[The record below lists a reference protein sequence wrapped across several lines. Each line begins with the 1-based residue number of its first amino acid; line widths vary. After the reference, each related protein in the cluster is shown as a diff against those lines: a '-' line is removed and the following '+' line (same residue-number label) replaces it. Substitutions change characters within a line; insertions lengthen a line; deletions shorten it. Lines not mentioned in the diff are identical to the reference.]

1 MKFDVTLSQY
11 ERIYKIV
18 ASVGREL
25 SHGEGKSCQFYN
37 VTGALLLEKI
47 YKVKARPV
55 MGAAFIKLTESGDV
69 LFLLRKKVECSI
81 VALMHFIVGLKP
93 IKILLTLHLQN
104 IGKL

>member
-47 YKVKARPV
+47 YK
-55 MGAAFIKLTESGDV
+55 
-69 LFLLRKKVECSI
+69 LRQ
-81 VALMHFIVGLKP
+81 GL
-93 IKILLTLHLQN
+93 
-104 IGKL
+104 